1 MKSHS
6 MLLWLCVASAGCRT
20 EGQAEVADDP
30 GAPQV
35 GEAVEESAPE
45 ARPDPAP
52 ADADGE
58 AADADADA
66 RESTLAAVGKPP
78 AEEAG
83 EAAVAQPEA
92 ATPDPEPAKTEP
104 QTVLILGDSLAATGF
119 GALLE
124 KSVGPKV
131 EGAVTRI
138 LLWKT
143 DGPVAHKQH
152 WWLILEASSPEGAT
166 GWFQLDLTLADGPR
180 VLWGAGAH
188 KANSVVQQV
197 AVPDGLTSGAVVDA
211 ARGVAATAYHYNPAA
226 LPQPT
231 DYPRY
236 SCQNF
241 VRDVAARTGIAL

>member
-1 MKSHS
+1 MVRTGYQDVRLGERPERAASSARSHAARDVS
-6 MLLWLCVASAGCRT
+6 RVVAPDRARVHAPDAAQIRLVQRTAGNRAATRLLDVRARPVPVQRGQ
-20 EGQAEVADDP
+20 EGGDPTPTPQP
-30 GAPQV
+30 GA
-35 GEAVEESAPE
+35 GN
-45 ARPDPAP
+45 
-52 ADADGE
+52 
-58 AADADADA
+58 
-66 RESTLAAVGKPP
+66 
-78 AEEAG
+78 
-83 EAAVAQPEA
+83 
-92 ATPDPEPAKTEP
+92 EPATL
-104 QTVLILGDSLAATGF
+104 VRF

-188 KANSVVQQV
+188 KANSLVQQV
-197 AVPDGLTSGAVVDA
+197 AVPEGLTSGAVVDA

-241 VRDVAARTGIAL
+241 VRDVAARTGITL